1 MRQSLQRIGSPLLAL
16 SLSAAGALA
25 ETTVVPAVV
34 AVVLDTSGSLA
45 PRDLALT
52 RDLALGTLEVLP
64 PGSQIALFTFDDESR
79 LILPRTS
86 DPEVVRKALSQVTI
100 SGRFTALHDA
110 LYEAS
115 RYLRDAPA
123 ERRAVLLLTDGKDEN
138 SALVLEDGLGVAR
151 EHAIPVLAVGVGRRI
166 QERSLRRIAKLTSG
180 RYVSGDA
187 ATAAGIAGAILE
199 LPPRALPTP
208 APAISPSP
216 PRAPQPSSEPEPAP
230 RFRTDLLLLWGILTL
245 GLVLSAGALVLRLR
259 SRRAARCPECGRE
272 LRGPEEPCP
281 DCDVRRQLEPAA
293 PAAESAAGDGFE
305 TMLSRVDELG
315 QPAGGTVVLTTSPT
329 LTIRNGPSAGAVFNL
344 GQMSATSIGRGPG
357 NEIVLP
363 DEAVSSQ
370 HCRIRPE
377 GGRFVVHDLESTNG
391 TFVNE
396 HRVGRH
402 MLSEGDVIRLGETWL
417 EFGLYGGKG

>member
-1 MRQSLQRIGSPLLAL
+1 MRRSLQRVGSPLLAL

-25 ETTVVPAVV
+25 DTTAVPAIV

-45 PRDLALT
+45 PRDLTLT
-52 RDLALGTLEVLP
+52 RELALGTLEVLP
-64 PGSQIALFTFDDESR
+64 AGSQIALFTFDDESR

-86 DPEVVRKALSQVTI
+86 DPQALRQALSQVAI

-110 LYEAS
+110 LYDAS
-115 RYLRDAPA
+115 RYLRDVPA

-138 SALVLEDGLGVAR
+138 SALKLEDGLSVAR
-151 EHAIPVLAVGVGRRI
+151 EHVIPVLAVGVGRRV

-180 RYVSGDA
+180 HYVSADA
-187 ATAAGIAGAILE
+187 ATAAGIAAAILE
-199 LPPRALPTP
+199 LPPRALDAP

-216 PRAPQPSSEPEPAP
+216 RPAPQRSDELEPPP
-230 RFRTDLLLLWGILTL
+230 RFRTDLLLLWGILSL

-259 SRRAARCPECGRE
+259 SRRAARCPACGRE

-281 DCDVRRQLEPAA
+281 DCEVRHQHEA
-293 PAAESAAGDGFE
+293 AAESSAGDGFE
-305 TMLSRVDELG
+305 TLLSRVDELG
-315 QPAGGTVVLTTSPT
+315 QLAGGTVVLTTSPT

-344 GQMSATSIGRGPG
+344 AQTSAMSIGRGPG

-377 GGRFVVHDLESTNG
+377 AGRFVVHDLESTNG

-396 HRVGRH
+396 RRVTRH